1 MSTPIKIEPPEGF
14 SKEKLQEIEDHKKL
28 AIQLREAAQFHLEAA
43 NQIKRNDYVQAFQS
57 IISAYGILSL
67 AKDSQKY
74 FLDSILN
81 GQIGL

>member
-1 MSTPIKIEPPEGF
+1 MSTSARNDQPDSF
-14 SKEKLQEIEDHKKL
+14 SKEKLQEIEDHEKL

-67 AKDSQKY
+67 AKDSRNN
-74 FLDSILN
+74 F
-81 GQIGL
+81 